1 MNLLFPLLAILF
13 LILINGM
20 FVAAEFAIIGVR
32 PSRLEQLASEG
43 NAAAGRALAVLRD
56 RAHVD
61 RYIATAQLGITIASL
76 GLGMYAEP
84 VIAHLIEGPLE
95 RWFNLEETL
104 IHTIGFVLALSIIT
118 YLHVVVGEMVPKSL
132 ALQSSVKTMLAL
144 SWPMT
149 LAGKLL
155 LAPVRVLNWIAMQ
168 FLRLFRV
175 PPPAQGLGYTSEE
188 LELIVSESHAGGLLD
203 EKEQEMV
210 ANVFDFGERRVA
222 EVMTPRPRILAIPVT
237 SSEQEVLDL
246 LAEPHYNR
254 LPVYEGSID
263 NIIGML
269 HVKDL
274 IRQQISGEP
283 FDLRALLRQV
293 PFVPEGL
300 LIDKMLAAFRHQQHQ
315 IAVVVDEHGGTL
327 GLVTLEDLIEEVF
340 GEVQDEFDPH
350 EEKALVEVAPGE
362 LLVRGD
368 LVIDEI
374 RSYVD
379 LGDHGHEVYTVGGLV
394 MAELGHAGT
403 VGEEVAIGDA
413 HIRVEAVD
421 GRSIR
426 RVSVRFTP
434 KSEED

>member
-1 MNLLFPLLAILF
+1 MSLLFPLLAILF

-32 PSRLEQLASEG
+32 PSRLEQMASEG
-43 NAAAGRALAVLRD
+43 NVAARRVHAVLYD
-56 RAHVD
+56 RTHVD
-61 RYIATAQLGITIASL
+61 RYIATAQLGITMASL

-95 RWFNLEETL
+95 RWFHLDENLL
-104 IHTIGFVLALSIIT
+104 HTIGFVLALSIIT

-132 ALQSSVKTMLAL
+132 ALQSSVKTVLAL
-144 SWPMT
+144 SGPMA
-149 LAGKLL
+149 LVGKLFL
-155 LAPVRVLNWIAMQ
+155 VPVRVLNWIGMQ

-175 PPPAQGLGYTSEE
+175 PPPAHGRGYTSDE
-188 LELIVSESHAGGLLD
+188 LELIVSESYAGGLLD
-203 EKEQEMV
+203 ENEQEMV
-210 ANVFDFGERRVA
+210 ASVFDFGERRVA
-222 EVMTPRPRILAIPVT
+222 EVMTPRTRIRAIPVT
-237 SSEQEVLDL
+237 SSEREVLNL
-246 LAEPHYNR
+246 FNEPHYNR

-263 NIIGML
+263 HIIGML

-293 PFVPEGL
+293 PFVPKTL
-300 LIDKMLAAFRHQQHQ
+300 LIDKLLAAFRRQHHQ
-315 IAVVVDEHGGTL
+315 IGIVVDEHGGTL

-340 GEVQDEFDPH
+340 GEVRDEFDPH
-350 EEKALVEVAPGE
+350 EEQALVEVAPGE

-374 RSYVD
+374 QEYVN
-379 LGDHGHEVYTVGGLV
+379 LGDHGHKVYTIGGLV
-394 MAELGHAGT
+394 MAELGHAGK
-403 VGEEVAIGDA
+403 VGEEVQVGNAQ
-413 HIRVEAVD
+413 IRVEAVD

-426 RVSVRFTP
+426 RVSVRFEP
-434 KSEED
+434 KPEDD